1 MALDR
6 IEKLIDKYFEGET
19 SIAEENELKT
29 YFSSLDVAQHLQQYK
44 PVFGYFSQAKTEEF
58 KAEIPSIPKLRDK
71 KRNVAVWLS
80 IAASFVIMLGV
91 GTFMYLNT
99 MEEVP
104 ATATAYGTYDDPEK
118 ALAETEKALALVSEH
133 LNTGIE
139 SVSYINEYN
148 NSKNKIFKK

>member
-44 PVFGYFSQAKTEEF
+44 PVFGYFSQAKAEEF
-58 KAEIPSIPKLRDK
+58 KAEIPLNTK

-80 IAASFVIMLGV
+80 VAASFVIMLGV

-99 MEEVP
+99 LEEIP
-104 ATATAYGTYDDPEK
+104 STATAYGTYDDPEK

-139 SVSYINEYN
+139 SVSYINEYQ

>member
-29 YFSSLDVAQHLQQYK
+29 YFSSLDVAQHLQQYQ
-44 PVFGYFSQAKTEEF
+44 PVFGYFSQAKAEEF
-58 KAEIPSIPKLRDK
+58 KAEIPLNTK

-99 MEEVP
+99 LEETP
-104 ATATAYGTYDDPEK
+104 STATAYGTYDDPEK

>member
-29 YFSSLDVAQHLQQYK
+29 YFSSLDVAQHLQQYQ
-44 PVFGYFSQAKTEEF
+44 PVFGYFSQAKAEEF
-58 KAEIPSIPKLRDK
+58 KAEIPLNTK

-99 MEEVP
+99 IEEAP